1 MKRALAVT
9 LFCFAVGLSISA
21 APQTLTGQISDS
33 MCGANHASMGDMGKN
48 PKTCT
53 VGCVK
58 AGAKYA
64 FVRGGK
70 VYGIRNQ
77 NFAGLAAN
85 AGTTVQLTGDLDAD
99 GKNLTITKVA
109 PPRQ

>member
-1 MKRALAVT
+1 MKRTFAVT
-9 LFCFAVGLSISA
+9 LFCFVAGLSISA

-64 FVRGGK
+64 FVSNGK
-70 VYGIRNQ
+70 VYGITNQ
-77 NFAGLAAN
+77 SFAGLAAN
-85 AGTTVQLTGDLDAD
+85 AGATVQLMGEIDKD
-99 GKNLTITKVA
+99 GKNVTVTKITAGK
-109 PPRQ
+109 

>member
-1 MKRALAVT
+1 MKHALAVT

-64 FVRGGK
+64 FVSNGK
-70 VYGIRNQ
+70 VYGIKNP
-77 NFAGLAAN
+77 NFAGLVAN
-85 AGTTVQLTGDLDAD
+85 AGATVQLTGDIDSD
-99 GKNLTITKVA
+99 GKNLTITKIA
-109 PPRQ
+109 PARK